1 MYERAHSGAAGQHA
15 LREDLRR
22 LEATLDRCERE
33 LPEARRLQGVPGAEM
48 LARTAKLLV
57 DEIERLRKLLV

>member
-22 LEATLDRCERE
+22 LEATLARYEKQ
-33 LPEARRLQGVPGAEM
+33 LSEARRMPGVPVAEL
-48 LARTAKLLV
+48 LARTAKLLSE
-57 DEIERLRKLLV
+57 EIERLRTLLD

>member
-22 LEATLDRCERE
+22 LEATLGRCEQQ
-33 LPEARRLQGVPGAEM
+33 LPEARRLHGAPGAEL
-48 LARTAKLLV
+48 LARTAKLLME
-57 DEIERLRKLLV
+57 EIERLRKLLG

>member
-22 LEATLDRCERE
+22 LEATLGRYQPH
-33 LPEARRLQGVPGAEM
+33 LPEARRMPGRPAAE
-48 LARTAKLLV
+48 LLTRTAKLLM
-57 DEIERLRKLLV
+57 DEIERLRKLLA

>member
-22 LEATLDRCERE
+22 LEATLGRCEQQMTE
-33 LPEARRLQGVPGAEM
+33 TRRLHGATGAEL
-48 LARTAKLLV
+48 LARTTKLLT
-57 DEIERLRKLLV
+57 DEIERLRALLV